1 MFLFYGAYHISHYL
15 FLIYASITMYFH
27 QGDEEIL
34 IIAISIPK
42 SSVLLLIIMTE
53 NLYLF
58 SEL

>member
-1 MFLFYGAYHISHYL
+1 
-15 FLIYASITMYFH
+15 MYFH